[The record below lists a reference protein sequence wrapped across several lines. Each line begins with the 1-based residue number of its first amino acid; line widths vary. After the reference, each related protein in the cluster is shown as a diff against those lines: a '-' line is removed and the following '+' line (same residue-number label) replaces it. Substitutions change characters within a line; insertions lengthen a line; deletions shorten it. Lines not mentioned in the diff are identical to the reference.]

1 MASEKEKNPAAW
13 VPDYVR
19 NIQPYVPGKPIEEL
33 EREMGIK
40 NSIKIASNENPLG
53 PSPKGV
59 AAVKKALKDL
69 HRYPDGNGTLL
80 KEKLAK
86 KLKVKPDNIIL
97 GNGSNE
103 VLELLAATF
112 MFPGHE
118 GIMSEH
124 SFVVYGLA
132 VQSRGHQRKVAR
144 PTEFF
149 GHHLMEMASHIND
162 RTRIIFIANPNN
174 PTGTY
179 CTKKEF
185 DAFLK
190 KVPERVLIVMDEA
203 YFEFVDKK
211 DYPDSL
217 AYFKAGHR
225 NVVPVRTFSK
235 IYGLAGLRLG
245 YGVAEEE
252 IVSFVDRVRQPFNTS
267 SLAQAAAIAA
277 VDDKEHIKKALQNN
291 KQGMKYLEHEFQ
303 RLELDFIPSVANFIL
318 FKTAADAGKVY
329 QRLLRKGVIVRP
341 MGGYKLP
348 EWLRVTIGTPAENKR
363 FIKALE
369 EVVEAL
375 GS

>member
-1 MASEKEKNPAAW
+1 MVSEKEKNPAAW
-13 VPDYVR
+13 VPEYIR
-19 NIQPYVPGKPIEEL
+19 TIQPYVPGKPIEEL
-33 EREMGIK
+33 ERELGIK
-40 NSIKIASNENPLG
+40 DSIKIASNENPLG
-53 PSPKGV
+53 PSPKGI
-59 AAVKKALKDL
+59 AAIKKALLDL

-80 KEKLAK
+80 KDKLAK
-86 KLKVKPDNIIL
+86 KMGVKPDNIIL

-124 SFVVYGLA
+124 SFVVYSLA
-132 VQSRGHQRKVAR
+132 VDSRGHKKKVAK

-149 GHHLMEMASHIND
+149 GHHLMEMAEHIND

-179 CTKKEF
+179 VNKKEF
-185 DAFLK
+185 EEFLK
-190 KVPERVLIVMDEA
+190 KVPERVLVVMDEA

-217 AYFKAGHR
+217 EYFKAGHK

-235 IYGLAGLRLG
+235 IFGLAGLRLG

-252 IVSFVDRVRQPFNTS
+252 IVSFVNRVRQPFNTN
-267 SLAQAAAIAA
+267 SLAQVAALAA
-277 VDDKEHIKKALQNN
+277 LDDSEHIKKTRQNN
-291 KQGMKYLEHEFQ
+291 SRGMKYLEKEFK

-329 QRLLRKGVIVRP
+329 QLLLRKGVIVRP

-348 EWLRVTIGTPAENKR
+348 EWLRVTIGTPAENQR
-363 FIKALE
+363 FIKALT
-369 EVVEAL
+369 EVVGEL
-375 GS
+375 GG

>member
-1 MASEKEKNPAAW
+1 MVLQKEKNPAAW
-13 VPDYVR
+13 VPDYIR
-19 NIQPYVPGKPIEEL
+19 NIQPYVPGKPTEEL

-53 PSPKGV
+53 PSPKAL
-59 AAVKKALKDL
+59 AAVKKALPDL

-80 KEKLAK
+80 KDKLAK
-86 KLKVKPDNIIL
+86 KLGVKPDNIIL

-124 SFVVYGLA
+124 SFVVYSLA
-132 VQSRGHQRKVAR
+132 VESRGHQKKVCR
-144 PTEFF
+144 PTECF
-149 GHHLMEMASHIND
+149 GHHLLEMAAQVND

-179 CTKKEF
+179 VGKKEF
-185 DAFLK
+185 ELFLK
-190 KVPERVLIVMDEA
+190 RVPERILVVMDEA

-211 DYPDSL
+211 DYPDAL
-217 AYFKAGHR
+217 EYFKAGHR

-245 YGVAEEE
+245 YGIAEEE
-252 IVSFVDRVRQPFNTS
+252 IVSFVNRVRQPFNTN
-267 SLAQAAAIAA
+267 SLAQVAAIAA
-277 VDDKEHIKKALQNN
+277 LDDREHIKKILQNN
-291 KQGMKYLEHEFQ
+291 SRGMKYLEKEFK
-303 RLELDFIPSVANFIL
+303 RLGLDIIPSAANFIL
-318 FKTAADAGKVY
+318 FKTSADAGKVY
-329 QRLLRKGVIVRP
+329 QMLLRKGVIVRP

-348 EWLRVTIGTPAENKR
+348 EWLRVTIGTPGENKR
-363 FIKALE
+363 FIKALT
-369 EVVEAL
+369 EVVGEL
-375 GS
+375 GR